1 MNRWV
6 RNIKTVFLADSGGL
20 SSKRICGVLGWIVCL
35 GIAIYCTIAVIQAPL
50 ILETILW
57 CCMGLLGID
66 SVTSIWK
73 KLNKDDK
80 SAKNKRN
87 NEEDSGS

>member
-1 MNRWV
+1 MNRWI
-6 RNIKTVFLADSGGL
+6 RNIKTIFLADSGGL

-66 SVTSIWK
+66 SVTNIWK
-73 KLNKDDK
+73 KTNNK
-80 SAKNKRN
+80 SKNKR
-87 NEEDSGS
+87 DQQPS